1 MHEEKVVGKI
11 VIGSLKGNSQGLG
24 KDIVAAALRAAGFQ
38 VVDLGVD
45 VSPER
50 YVDAAVE
57 EKAKVIAISISIGKT
72 VSFLN
77 DVLNHLGQ
85 RNLRSKV
92 RIVIGGQAVS
102 EQTCKEYGVD
112 AYAKDAQDC
121 VEKVKRL
128 IGASQSV

>member
-1 MHEEKVVGKI
+1 MHEEKVVGKV

-24 KDIVAAALRAAGFQ
+24 KDIVAATLRAAGFQ

-50 YVDAAVE
+50 YVDAAVQ
-57 EKAKVIAISISIGKT
+57 EKAEIIAISISIGKT
-72 VSFLN
+72 VSFLKN
-77 DVLNHLGQ
+77 VVNHLKQ
-85 RNLRSKV
+85 RNLRNKV
-92 RIVIGGQAVS
+92 KIVVGGQAVS
-102 EQTCKEYGVD
+102 EQTCNEYRVD